1 MFQVKT
7 AQYWKQTARG
17 QWNPPNMH
25 NTVLIDLGPDAAT
38 CKSNISI
45 MGQNVKEV
53 GIVVGDS
60 QSMDCLLQDSVYVN
74 ASQKKTSWID
84 LGIDASSTDFIAADA
99 FKCIKEEGEGDSKK
113 KVTNYYF
120 VVTDKSEDDVVDR
133 AKQLFGIS
141 DEPFELVKRFMLAK
155 KGHVGRLDESKV
167 YVQSHTGAILWS
179 MPAPETI
186 SVDSDVSSMMLSSL
200 EKLSVEYQI
209 SGLSGETETKIG
221 NVYSFWNFEKA

>member
-17 QWNPPNMH
+17 QWDPPNMH

-45 MGQNVKEV
+45 MGQNVKEA

-60 QSMDCLLQDSVYVN
+60 PSMDCLLEDPVYVN
-74 ASQKKTSWID
+74 ASYKKTSWID
-84 LGIDASSTDFIAADA
+84 LGIDANSTDFIAADA
-99 FKCIKEEGEGDSKK
+99 FKCVKEEGEGDNKK
-113 KVTNYYF
+113 QVTNYYF
-120 VVTDKSEDDVVDR
+120 VVTDKSEDGVIDR

-141 DEPFELVKRFMLAK
+141 DEKFELVKRFMLAK
-155 KGHVGRLDESKV
+155 KGQVGRLDESEV

-179 MPAPETI
+179 MPTSEML
-186 SVDSDVSSMMLSSL
+186 SVDSDISSMMLSSL
-200 EKLSVEYQI
+200 DTLSTEYQI
-209 SGLSGETETKIG
+209 SGLSGEMETKIG
-221 NVYSFWNFEKA
+221 NVYSFWNFDKA

>member
-1 MFQVKT
+1 
-7 AQYWKQTARG
+7 
-17 QWNPPNMH
+17 MH

-53 GIVVGDS
+53 GIVVGES

-84 LGIDASSTDFIAADA
+84 LGIDANSTDFIAADA

-113 KVTNYYF
+113 KVTSYYL
-120 VVTDKSEDDVVDR
+120 VVTDKSEDDVIDR

-155 KGHVGRLDESKV
+155 KGQVGRLDESKV

-179 MPAPETI
+179 MPVPEMI
-186 SVDSDVSSMMLSSL
+186 SVDSDISSMMLSSL
-200 EKLSVEYQI
+200 ETLSAEYQI
-209 SGLSGETETKIG
+209 SGLSG
-221 NVYSFWNFEKA
+221 

>member
-7 AQYWKQTARG
+7 AQYWEQTTRG

-25 NTVLIDLGPDAAT
+25 NTVIIDLGPDANT

-45 MGQNVKEV
+45 MGQNVKDV

-60 QSMDCLLQDSVYVN
+60 PSMDCLLEDSVYVN
-74 ASQKKTSWID
+74 ASEKKTSWID
-84 LGIDASSTDFIAADA
+84 LGIDASLTDFIAADA
-99 FKCIKEEGEGDSKK
+99 FKCVKEEGEGDNKK
-113 KVTNYYF
+113 QVTNYYL
-120 VVTDKSEDDVVDR
+120 VVTDKSEKDVIDR

-155 KGHVGRLDESKV
+155 KGQVGRLDESKV

-179 MPAPETI
+179 MPAPPEMI

-200 EKLSVEYQI
+200 
-209 SGLSGETETKIG
+209 
-221 NVYSFWNFEKA
+221 

>member
-7 AQYWKQTARG
+7 ARYWKQTARG
-17 QWNPPNMH
+17 QWYPPNMH
-25 NTVLIDLGPDAAT
+25 NTVLIDLGPDANT

-45 MGQNVKEV
+45 MGQNVKEA
-53 GIVVGDS
+53 GIVVGES
-60 QSMDCLLQDSVYVN
+60 PSMDCLLEDPVYVN
-74 ASQKKTSWID
+74 ASGKKTSWID

-99 FKCIKEEGEGDSKK
+99 FKCIKDEGEGDNKK

-155 KGHVGRLDESKV
+155 KGQVGRLD
-167 YVQSHTGAILWS
+167 
-179 MPAPETI
+179 
-186 SVDSDVSSMMLSSL
+186 
-200 EKLSVEYQI
+200 
-209 SGLSGETETKIG
+209 
-221 NVYSFWNFEKA
+221 

>member
-45 MGQNVKEV
+45 MGQNVKDA

-84 LGIDASSTDFIAADA
+84 LGIDAGSTDFIAADA
-99 FKCIKEEGEGDSKK
+99 FKCIKDEGEGDSKK
-113 KVTNYYF
+113 KVTSYYL
-120 VVTDKSEDDVVDR
+120 VVTDKSEDAVVDR

-155 KGHVGRLDESKV
+155 KGQVGRLDESKV

-179 MPAPETI
+179 MPTPEMI
-186 SVDSDVSSMMLSSL
+186 SVDSDVSSLMLSSL
-200 EKLSVEYQI
+200 ETLSAEYQI
-209 SGLSGETETKIG
+209 SGLSG
-221 NVYSFWNFEKA
+221 

>member
-7 AQYWKQTARG
+7 ARYWVQTARG
-17 QWNPPNMH
+17 QWNPPNTH
-25 NTVLIDLGPDAAT
+25 NTVIIDLGPDAAT

-45 MGQNVKEV
+45 MGQNVKDA

-74 ASQKKTSWID
+74 ASDKKTSWID
-84 LGIDASSTDFIAADA
+84 LGVDASSTDFIAADA
-99 FKCIKEEGEGDSKK
+99 FKCVQEEGEGDSKK

-141 DEPFELVKRFMLAK
+141 DEPFERVKRFMLAK
-155 KGHVGRLDESKV
+155 KGQVGRLDESKV

-179 MPAPETI
+179 TPAPEML
-186 SVDSDVSSMMLSSL
+186 SVDSDVSSLMLSSL
-200 EKLSVEYQI
+200 
-209 SGLSGETETKIG
+209 
-221 NVYSFWNFEKA
+221 